1 MREGFWFD
9 NVHLERYVQMA
20 QTDFNRRTREERQNA
35 ARKSAAPIQAPLAP
49 VRKTIKQ
56 ESAERYH
63 LGNANNLPSS
73 GEQPAQGYTQGSL
86 DSMIGAAQQAMIDN
100 ARMQA
105 HNDMHWRGRGN
116 VPSLYK
122 MLHRMGISTTDFW
135 KKNGGVGIKDA
146 VKNVNSGYAPNARRG
161 DIAQG
166 LGTNGQIGK
175 AEAAFGKT
183 AQADATKAAQAA
195 FGPTPAQTPGAQPK
209 SAQPNAN
216 TAQPAQTAQTSQTVA
231 SAANPVGSTAD
242 ALKSTYDG
250 LMQRAG
256 EVANKYMRQ
265 GTNGAPEAPSVTEA
279 ARQIVAE
286 NSSSAPGGSDAPG
299 ANDVA
304 AVDGGYQMVA
314 EPPYARG
321 GELGSSAQ
329 TAVDIDGATAY
340 LGNIDGNDGDAVNG
354 AANEIRDD
362 IAWMKDND
370 YMEA

>member
-1 MREGFWFD
+1 MT
-9 NVHLERYVQMA
+9 
-20 QTDFNRRTREERQNA
+20 QTDFNRRDRFPSEWRPKA
-35 ARKSAAPIQAPLAP
+35 GLPSSVAKPPAK
-49 VRKTIKQ
+49 RKTIKQ

-73 GEQPAQGYTQGSL
+73 VAKPPAKGYTQGYL
-86 DSMIGAAQQAMIDN
+86 DSILGKAQQAMVDN

-105 HNDMHWRGRGN
+105 NNDMYKRGRGN
-116 VPSLYK
+116 VPSLYQ

-135 KKNGGVGIKDA
+135 KQNGGVGIKDA
-146 VKNVNSGYAPNARRG
+146 IKNINSGYAPNARRG

-166 LGTNGQIGK
+166 LGANGQIGK
-175 AEAAFGKT
+175 AEAAFGKA
-183 AQADATKAAQAA
+183 AQADATKSAQAA
-195 FGPTPAQTPGAQPK
+195 FGPAPAQTPGAQPK
-209 SAQPNAN
+209 AVQPNAQK
-216 TAQPAQTAQTSQTVA
+216 AQPEQAVT

-250 LMQRAG
+250 LMRRAV
-256 EVANKYMRQ
+256 EVANKYMHH
-265 GTNGAPEAPSVTEA
+265 GTKGAPEATSVTEA
-279 ARQIVAE
+279 AQQIVAE

-299 ANDVA
+299 ANDVV

-314 EPPYARG
+314 EPSYARG

-340 LGNIDGNDGDAVNG
+340 LGNIDRNDGDAVNG